1 MLKFLYS
8 ARKLSRLD
16 ILKDKKTPNIT
27 DNKQKNATEN
37 CAQPFQDRKWKI
49 ILDSR
54 VLTQSHLGSEQT

>member
-37 CAQPFQDRKWKI
+37 CAQPFQDRK
-49 ILDSR
+49 
-54 VLTQSHLGSEQT
+54 